1 MEHVKVHELKVL
13 DTFYP
18 SLLDMSKPFEMRK
31 NDRGYEV
38 GDTCIFKEMIWDC
51 GTLGEDRQF
60 DYTGHKCVRH
70 VSYVLTHEMWNAV
83 PEGFVIL
90 GLKEV
95 L

>member
-13 DTFYP
+13 DKFYP
-18 SLLDMSKPFEMRK
+18 SLLDMSKPFELRK

-38 GDTCIFKEMIWDC
+38 GDTCVFREMKLVGNGYDNYD
-51 GTLGEDRQF
+51 ESF
-60 DYTGHKCVRH
+60 TGHKCVRH
-70 VSYVLTHEMWNAV
+70 VSYVLTREMFPHV
-83 PEGFVIL
+83 PFGYVIL